1 MAIVA
6 DRPSGGPIGPGG
18 GKRKSPP
25 KMGEL
30 LIKGKLISQ
39 QQLEKALAA
48 QGTRRKRLGEILRED
63 GILDD
68 VTVAA
73 VLSVQLDTPLV
84 DLRERPSEDDA
95 LRLLAEG
102 DARRLSVVPLALTD
116 EGLLVATEDPGN
128 DGILDEVARIVG
140 RPVEPLLT
148 FPTEIEQAI
157 RQRYKVTGDIAAH
170 VTRFETTR
178 TKAQAKA
185 AAASRIDLTTD
196 LDVLRT
202 APVVQIV
209 NLLVAQALRD
219 RASDLHIEPH
229 SNGLRIRSRV
239 DGLLRDVAELPGDI
253 APGLVSRIKIL
264 AELNIVEKQRAQDG
278 QITMDIEG
286 RSIDIRVATIRTI
299 WGEKVVMRL
308 LDKDRSV
315 LRLSELGFPLPVQPA
330 YQEMLRSPFGML
342 IAAGPT
348 GSGKTTTLYASINEL
363 DRTALNV
370 TTIEDP
376 VEYTFEN
383 VNQTQVN
390 SQAGITFATGLRA
403 ILRQDPDVILVGEVR
418 DRETAEIAV
427 QASLT
432 GHLVLSSMHATDAT
446 SALFRLL
453 EMGIEPFM
461 VSASVTGI
469 VAQRLVRRVCRHCRI
484 EIEPTSA
491 ESQIYAGMGITPPAI
506 AYLGRGCTYC
516 GGTGYLDRVGVYE
529 LMRLTPEIR
538 RIVSMN
544 GSYEEIQA
552 QALAEGMI
560 PLRTDALRKAASGVT
575 TVREALRS
583 VTG

>member
-6 DRPSGGPIGPGG
+6 DTPPSSAGGPPG
-18 GKRKSPP
+18 RKTPR
-25 KMGEL
+25 MGEL
-30 LIKGKLISQ
+30 LIRGKLISQ

-48 QGTRRKRLGEILRED
+48 QGARRKRLGEILRED

-73 VLSVQLDTPLV
+73 VLSAQLDTPLV
-84 DLRERPSEDDA
+84 DLRERPSEENA

-116 EGLLVATEDPGN
+116 DGLLVATEDPGN
-128 DGILDEVARIVG
+128 DGILDEVARLVG

-178 TKAQAKA
+178 SKARAAAAKA
-185 AAASRIDLTTD
+185 AGAQTDLTTD
-196 LDVLRT
+196 IEALRT

-229 SNGLRIRSRV
+229 GNGLRIRSRV
-239 DGLLRDVAELPGDI
+239 DGLLRDVAELPGEL
-253 APGLVSRIKIL
+253 APGLVSRIKIM

-278 QITMDIEG
+278 QITMQIEG
-286 RSIDIRVATIRTI
+286 REVDIRVATIRTI

-308 LDKDRSV
+308 LDKERTV
-315 LRLSELGFPLPVQPA
+315 LRLSELGFPTTVQPA
-330 YQEMLRSPFGML
+330 YQEMLRAPFGML

-390 SQAGITFATGLRA
+390 SQAGITFANGLRA

-453 EMGIEPFM
+453 EMGIEPFL

-491 ESQIYAGMGITPPAI
+491 ESQIYAAAGITPPAV

-538 RIVSMN
+538 RIVSAN
-544 GSYEEIQA
+544 GSYEEIHA

-560 PLRTDALRKAASGVT
+560 PLRVDALRKAAAGVT